1 MAVLMRVS
9 LLVPVL
15 VPVLVLLAGCR
26 SGPEQWGP
34 FRGQIVDAET
44 GTPIA
49 GAHVMVLWERDIPN
63 PVHWTQA
70 FYDAQ
75 EAMTDEDGLFEMPR
89 ENRLLTLFVSTPRF
103 AVFAPHYVPEA
114 EELTPPSGRLYVD
127 PTVVKM
133 RPLRTQEEQ
142 CKHQP
147 HGIRASVPE
156 SEASRFA
163 AALDNYLASLRCA
176 EVAR

>member
-1 MAVLMRVS
+1 MAVLMRVL
-9 LLVPVL
+9 LLVPV
-15 VPVLVLLAGCR
+15 VLLPAGCR

-34 FRGQIVDAET
+34 FRGQVVDAET

-63 PVHWTQA
+63 PAHWTQS

-75 EAMTDEDGLFEMPR
+75 EAMTGEDGFFEVSR
-89 ENRLLTLFVSTPRF
+89 QSRLLPLFVSTPRF
-103 AVFAPHYVPEA
+103 AVFAARYVPEA
-114 EELTPPSGRLYVD
+114 EELTPPTGRLYVD
-127 PTVVKM
+127 RTVVKM

-142 CKHQP
+142 CRHQP
-147 HGIRASVPE
+147 HGIRATVPE
-156 SEASRFA
+156 SEAPLFA
-163 AALDNYLASLRCA
+163 AAIDDYLVSLRCA